1 MQYCLKIQSEM
12 VENWGT
18 EKVRL
23 LEAVNQYVKD
33 IMKEG
38 IDDNIFTPAL
48 RLENFSNLCNWYSNT
63 KLKCGTH
70 DCFKKWMWLFQ
81 FESHTTVRIPRS
93 ILVAWP
99 GTRS

>member
-23 LEAVNQYVKD
+23 LESVNQYVKD

-38 IDDNIFTPAL
+38 TDDYIFTAAL
-48 RLENFSNLCNWYSNT
+48 RLDNFS
-63 KLKCGTH
+63 K
-70 DCFKKWMWLFQ
+70 FM
-81 FESHTTVRIPRS
+81 
-93 ILVAWP
+93 
-99 GTRS
+99 